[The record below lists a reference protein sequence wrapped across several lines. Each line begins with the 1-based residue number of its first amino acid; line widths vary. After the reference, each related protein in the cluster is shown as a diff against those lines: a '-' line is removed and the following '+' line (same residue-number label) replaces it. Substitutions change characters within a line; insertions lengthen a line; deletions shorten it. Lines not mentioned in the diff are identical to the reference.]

1 MKKVYLYKG
10 FERLWH
16 CLQAIS
22 IIMLILTGFEIH
34 GNWHIFGFQK
44 AHKLHV
50 FFGWLL
56 AVLIVFAIFWMITIG
71 QWKMYVTRINF
82 EEMKETLRYYMSGIF
97 KGEPHPGK
105 KTPEDKFNPLQKITY
120 FVIIFLLVPYQVIMG
135 ILYYFY
141 NDLPKIGIHVSLVVI
156 ATLHVIGA
164 FLFFA
169 FLIAHIYLGTTGHTV
184 FSYIKGIIT
193 GWEEVEE

>member
-34 GNWHIFGFQK
+34 GSWHIFGFQE
-44 AHKLHV
+44 AHKIHMI
-50 FFGWLL
+50 FGWTLVIL
-56 AVLIVFAIFWMITIG
+56 TVFAIFWQITVG
-71 QWKMYVTRINF
+71 QWKMYFKNLKIDA
-82 EEMKETLRYYMSGIF
+82 MMETLKFYVSGIF

-120 FVIIFLLVPYQVIMG
+120 LGIIFFLVPYQVVTG
-135 ILYYFY
+135 LLYFY
-141 NDLPKIGIHVSLVVI
+141 FHKLPTWGIHVSLPVI
-156 ATLHVIGA
+156 AALHIIGA

-169 FLIAHIYLGTTGHTV
+169 FFIAHVYLGTTGHTV